1 MSAHSTRKLEGGA
14 GRLALR
20 AFASGATNL
29 VPDKPAMLA
38 VTRGFHNGA
47 SLELTEPSYVIGSDG
62 GSDIVLRDPGIAAL
76 HARLHRKGNLVE
88 IEAIGGDLELDG
100 GETIRKGQ
108 GCRRRLPL
116 GISLGD
122 AQLRLTGPEPIMSRW
137 SLSQRPLLAGGV
149 LVAAVF
155 AISIAANGL
164 SIAKTDDKPAR
175 LALADGE
182 VTGSVPGNGADAE
195 HLAAAQAELT
205 ARLAQSG
212 LETVAVGRLSER
224 LVVSGTIPNAQSG
237 KWTEVRSWFDQKF
250 GQVPL
255 VSNIAVGD
263 ATQPPRLTLQ
273 AIWYGERPYVIAG
286 DGTRY
291 HEGAFTNDG
300 WTIKEIGQTALVL
313 TKGGA
318 TVALKYQ

>member
-14 GRLALR
+14 GKLALR
-20 AFASGATNL
+20 AVASGATSL
-29 VPDKPAMLA
+29 VPDKPATLA

-62 GSDIVLRDPGIAAL
+62 ASDIVLRDPGIAAL

-88 IEAIGGDLELDG
+88 IEAIGGDLELAG
-100 GETIRKGQ
+100 GETIWKGQ

-122 AQLRLTGPEPIMSRW
+122 AQLRLTGPAPTKSRW
-137 SLSQRPLLAGGV
+137 SLPRRPLLAGGV
-149 LVAAVF
+149 LIAAVF

-164 SIAKTDDKPAR
+164 SIAKTDDKPAS
-175 LALADGE
+175 LALA
-182 VTGSVPGNGADAE
+182 
-195 HLAAAQAELT
+195 
-205 ARLAQSG
+205 
-212 LETVAVGRLSER
+212 VGRSSER

-237 KWTEVRSWFDQKF
+237 TWTEVRLWFDQKF

-263 ATQPPRLTLQ
+263 AAQPPRLTLQ

>member
-1 MSAHSTRKLEGGA
+1 MSAHSTQKLEGGA
-14 GRLALR
+14 GRLALP
-20 AFASGATNL
+20 AFAGVATSL
-29 VPDKPAMLA
+29 IPEKSTTLA
-38 VTRGFHNGA
+38 VTRGFHSGA
-47 SLELTEPSYVIGSDG
+47 TLELTEPSYGIGSDS
-62 GSDIVLRDPGIAAL
+62 GSDIVLRDPGIASL
-76 HARLHRKGNLVE
+76 HARLHRRGGHVE
-88 IEAIGGDLELDG
+88 IEAIGGDLELSS

-122 AQLRLTGPEPIMSRW
+122 AQVQLTGPEPVMSRW
-137 SLSQRPLLAGGV
+137 SLSQRPLLAGCV
-149 LVAAVF
+149 LIAAVF

-164 SIAKTDDKPAR
+164 SIAKTDDKPAG
-175 LALADGE
+175 LAAEGE
-182 VTGSVPGNGADAE
+182 VTGSIPASGADVE
-195 HLAAAQAELT
+195 HLVAAQAELT

-212 LETVAVGRLSER
+212 LQTVAVGRSAER

-237 KWTEVRSWFDQKF
+237 AWTEVRTWFDQKF

-263 ATQPPRLTLQ
+263 AAQPPRLTLQ

>member
-1 MSAHSTRKLEGGA
+1 MSAHSTQKLEGGA
-14 GRLALR
+14 GKQALR
-20 AFASGATNL
+20 ALASSAASL
-29 VPDKPAMLA
+29 IPDKSTTLV
-38 VTRGFHNGA
+38 VTHGFHSGA
-47 SLELTEPSYVIGSDG
+47 SLELTEASYVIGSDSN
-62 GSDIVLRDPGIAAL
+62 SDIVLRDAGIASL
-76 HARLHRKGNLVE
+76 HARFHRKGNLIE
-88 IEAIGGDLELDG
+88 IEAIGGDLELAG
-100 GETIRKGQ
+100 GEIIRKGQ

-122 AQLRLTGPEPIMSRW
+122 AQLQLAGPEPVKNRW
-137 SLSQRPLLAGGV
+137 SLSQRPLFAGGV
-149 LVAAVF
+149 IIAAVF
-155 AISIAANGL
+155 AISFAANGL
-164 SIAKTDDKPAR
+164 SIAKTDDKPVK
-175 LALADGE
+175 LALAGE
-182 VTGSVPGNGADAE
+182 ELTGSIPTNGADAE

-205 ARLAQSG
+205 TRLAQSG
-212 LETVAVGRLSER
+212 LEAVAVGRSSER

-237 KWTEVRSWFDQKF
+237 TWTEVRSWFDQKF

-255 VSNIAVGD
+255 VSNIVVGD
-263 ATQPPRLTLQ
+263 AAQPPRLTLQ

-318 TVALKYQ
+318 KVALKYQ

>member
-1 MSAHSTRKLEGGA
+1 MSAHSTPQLEGGA

-20 AFASGATNL
+20 AIASKATSL
-29 VPDKPAMLA
+29 TPYKPTTLA
-38 VTRGFHNGA
+38 VTGGFHSGA
-47 SLELTEPSYVIGSDG
+47 SLELTQPSYVIGSDS
-62 GSDIVLRDPGIAAL
+62 GSDIVLRDPGIASL

-116 GISLGD
+116 SISLGD
-122 AQLRLTGPEPIMSRW
+122 ARLRLTGPEPVKSRW
-137 SLSQRPLLAGGV
+137 TLSQRPLLAGGV
-149 LVAAVF
+149 FIAAVF
-155 AISIAANGL
+155 AISVAANGL
-164 SIAKTDDKPAR
+164 SIAKTDDKAAK
-175 LALADGE
+175 LALADAA
-182 VTGSVPGNGADAE
+182 VTGSIPGADAE
-195 HLAAAQAELT
+195 HLAAAQT
-205 ARLAQSG
+205 ALIGRLGQSG
-212 LETVAVGRLSER
+212 LGTVSVGRSAER
-224 LVVSGTIPNAQSG
+224 LVVSGTIPNAQSST
-237 KWTEVRSWFDQKF
+237 WTEVRTWFDQKY

-263 ATQPPRLTLQ
+263 AAQPPRLTLQ
-273 AIWYGERPYVIAG
+273 AIWYGDRPYVIAG

>member
-1 MSAHSTRKLEGGA
+1 MSAHSTQKLEGGA

-20 AFASGATNL
+20 ALASGATGL
-29 VPDKPAMLA
+29 ISYKPTTLA
-38 VTRGFHNGA
+38 VTRGFHSGA
-47 SLELTEPSYVIGSDG
+47 SLELTEPSYAIGSDND
-62 GSDIVLRDPGIAAL
+62 SDIILRDPGVASL
-76 HARLHRKGNLVE
+76 HARLHRKGSLVE
-88 IEAIGGDLELDG
+88 VEAIGGDLELDG
-100 GETIRKGQ
+100 SETIRKGQ
-108 GCRRRLPL
+108 GCRRRMPL
-116 GISLGD
+116 SISLGD
-122 AQLRLTGPEPIMSRW
+122 AQLRLTGPEPAKNRW

-149 LVAAVF
+149 LIAAVF

-164 SIAKTDDKPAR
+164 SIAKTDDKA
-175 LALADGE
+175 AKIGLADGE
-182 VTGSVPGNGADAE
+182 VTGSILGADAE
-195 HLAAAQAELT
+195 HLAAAQTALT
-205 ARLAQSG
+205 ERLGQSG
-212 LETVAVGRLSER
+212 LGTVSVGRSDER
-224 LVVSGTIPNAQSG
+224 LVVSGTIPNAQSST
-237 KWTEVRSWFDQKF
+237 WTEVRTWFDQKF

-255 VSNIAVGD
+255 VSNIAIGD
-263 ATQPPRLTLQ
+263 AAKPPRLTLQ

>member
-1 MSAHSTRKLEGGA
+1 MSAHSTGKLESGTGK
-14 GRLALR
+14 LALR
-20 AFASGATNL
+20 ALTSGAASL
-29 VPDKPAMLA
+29 IPDKPTTLA
-38 VTRGFHNGA
+38 VIQGFHSGA
-47 SLELTEPSYVIGSDG
+47 SLELTKPSYTIGSDG
-62 GSDIVLRDPGIAAL
+62 DSDIVLRDPGIESL
-76 HARLHRKGNLVE
+76 HARLHRKGSQVE
-88 IEAIGGDLELDG
+88 IEAVGGDLKLAS

-122 AQLRLTGPEPIMSRW
+122 AQLQLTGPEPIKSRW

-149 LVAAVF
+149 LIAAVF
-155 AISIAANGL
+155 AISVAANGL
-164 SIAKTDDKPAR
+164 SVAKTDDKSAK
-175 LALADGE
+175 LGLADGQ
-182 VTGSVPGNGADAE
+182 VTGSIPGGADAE

-212 LETVAVGRLSER
+212 LETVAVGRSSER

-237 KWTEVRSWFDQKF
+237 TWTDVRSWFDQKF

-263 ATQPPRLTLQ
+263 AAQPPRLTLQ

-286 DGTRY
+286 DGARY

>member
-1 MSAHSTRKLEGGA
+1 MSAHSTEKLEGGA
-14 GRLALR
+14 GRLRALTR
-20 AFASGATNL
+20 GATSL
-29 VPDKPAMLA
+29 ISDKPTTLA
-38 VTRGFHNGA
+38 VTGGFHSGA
-47 SLELTEPSYVIGSDG
+47 SLELTKPTYTIGSDS
-62 GSDIVLRDPGIAAL
+62 GSDIVLRDPGIASL
-76 HARLHRKGNLVE
+76 HARIHRRGSQLE
-88 IEAIGGDLELDG
+88 IEAIGGDLELAG
-100 GETIRKGQ
+100 GETIQKGQ
-108 GCRRRLPL
+108 GCRRRMPL

-122 AQLRLTGPEPIMSRW
+122 AQLQLTGPEPVTNRW

-155 AISIAANGL
+155 AISIAANSL
-164 SIAKTDDKPAR
+164 SVAKTEDKPAKF
-175 LALADGE
+175 ALAGGE
-182 VTGSVPGNGADAE
+182 VTGSIPGSGADAE
-195 HLAAAQAELT
+195 HLATAQTELT
-205 ARLAQSG
+205 TRLAQSG
-212 LETVAVGRLSER
+212 LEAVSVGRSSER

-237 KWTEVRSWFDQKF
+237 AWTEVRSWFDQKF

-255 VSNIAVGD
+255 VSNIAIGD
-263 ATQPPRLTLQ
+263 AAQPPRLTLQ
-273 AIWYGERPYVIAG
+273 AIWYGERPYVIAA

>member
-1 MSAHSTRKLEGGA
+1 MSAHSTEKLEGGA
-14 GRLALR
+14 GRLALQ
-20 AFASGATNL
+20 ALTSGATSL
-29 VPDKPAMLA
+29 IPDRPTTLA
-38 VTRGFHNGA
+38 VTQGFHSGA
-47 SLELTEPSYVIGSDG
+47 SMELTEPSYTIGSDG
-62 GSDIVLRDPGIAAL
+62 GSDIVLRDAGIASL
-76 HARLHRKGNLVE
+76 HTRLHRKGSQVE
-88 IEAIGGDLELDG
+88 IEAIGGDLELDN

-116 GISLGD
+116 GIALGA
-122 AQLRLTGPEPIMSRW
+122 AQLRLTGPEPVKSRW

-149 LVAAVF
+149 LIAAVF
-155 AISIAANGL
+155 AISVAANGL
-164 SIAKTDDKPAR
+164 SIAKTDDKPAK

-182 VTGSVPGNGADAE
+182 TTGSIPGNGADVE

-212 LETVAVGRLSER
+212 LETVAVGRSSER

-237 KWTEVRSWFDQKF
+237 TWAEVRLWFDQKF

-263 ATQPPRLTLQ
+263 VAQPPRLTLQ